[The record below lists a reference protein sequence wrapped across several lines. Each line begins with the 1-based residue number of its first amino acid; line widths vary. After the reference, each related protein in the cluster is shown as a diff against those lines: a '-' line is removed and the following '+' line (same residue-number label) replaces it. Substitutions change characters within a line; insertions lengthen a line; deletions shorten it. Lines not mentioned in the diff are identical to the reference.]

1 MLANRKTKNVNLI
14 NSGLFMQLTLNEMRD
29 LNRVLDVNIK
39 KFNENIDV
47 LLTLK
52 EVNKSILRLSQKR
65 IFENATINHII
76 QLGTLLRRG
85 NQACRKISYSF
96 MLSLIQTSS
105 KADLNNI
112 AYYQIQLDTCF

>member
-1 MLANRKTKNVNLI
+1 MLANRKTKNINLI

-52 EVNKSILRLSQKR
+52 EVNKSILRLSQ
-65 IFENATINHII
+65 
-76 QLGTLLRRG
+76 
-85 NQACRKISYSF
+85 
-96 MLSLIQTSS
+96 
-105 KADLNNI
+105 
-112 AYYQIQLDTCF
+112 